1 MTGGS
6 RCLARHVDCRT
17 TNESMSK
24 VIGPSEQFQ
33 HGANQLLLG
42 DRLVRVRRT
51 AQRLVPLPNPA
62 LERLE
67 RIGGRDRLPPFGRVA
82 YAPGQKVLGEQ
93 VTRHVNDSTLL
104 RDSPSPASPSR
115 GIVPCIEAGRLA
127 GAIPLLTQSEHSCH
141 NEYIRPIPPTG
152 ISRSQESANDKEM
165 SANVRLIVGAL
176 HCSRG
181 HLPTGNPSIRPPSP
195 QTSKSPNDSPNLT
208 IMSKMQ
214 QNAAPCNI
222 SSKIPALP

>member
-24 VIGPSEQFQ
+24 VIGPSEQLQ
-33 HGANQLLLG
+33 NGANQLLLG
-42 DRLVRVRRT
+42 DRLVRVHGT
-51 AQRLVPLPNPA
+51 AQRLVPFSNAVP
-62 LERLE
+62 ERLE
-67 RIGGRDRLPPFGRVA
+67 APRRPVDLPPFGRVA
-82 YAPGQKVLGEQ
+82 YAPGQKVLGKQ
-93 VTRHVNDSTLL
+93 MARHVFASTLL

-152 ISRSQESANDKEM
+152 ISHSQESANDREM

-181 HLPTGNPSIRPPSP
+181 HLPTGNPTIRPPCP

>member
-51 AQRLVPLPNPA
+51 AQRLVPLPHAVP
-62 LERLE
+62 ERLE
-67 RIGGRDRLPPFGRVA
+67 VPGRPVDLPPFGRVA

-93 VTRHVNDSTLL
+93 VTRHVNDSPRLWDC
-104 RDSPSPASPSR
+104 RSPASPSR

-127 GAIPLLTQSEHSCH
+127 GAIPLLTKKNIRATIDTCSYRRP
-141 NEYIRPIPPTG
+141 EYLSPKRARTIKRC
-152 ISRSQESANDKEM
+152 QQM
-165 SANVRLIVGAL
+165 SG
-176 HCSRG
+176 
-181 HLPTGNPSIRPPSP
+181 
-195 QTSKSPNDSPNLT
+195 
-208 IMSKMQ
+208 
-214 QNAAPCNI
+214 
-222 SSKIPALP
+222 